1 MSNED
6 TTRDD
11 SGMNEPRREHNCM
24 GAQMKNWTKGCCM
37 HVLVGTCWYMY
48 MYSTVYFCS
57 VGKTKVAK
65 STTCTSTA
73 RVSDEPS
80 CSAARRSVVAH
91 NSAAA

>member
-37 HVLVGTCWYMY
+37 HVLVGTCWY
-48 MYSTVYFCS
+48 STVYFCS
-57 VGKTKVAK
+57 VGKTKYAK
-65 STTCTSTA
+65 STISTA
-73 RVSDEPS
+73 RVCDEPS

>member
-37 HVLVGTCWYMY
+37 HVLVGTCWY
-48 MYSTVYFCS
+48 STVYFCS
-57 VGKTKVAK
+57 VGKTKNAK
-65 STTCTSTA
+65 STVSTA
-73 RVSDEPS
+73 RVCDVPS